1 MSILSS
7 SLGAHCSSLCGLG
20 RQPEVCLYPA
30 VDGYLAEKGPQ
41 DTAGTVSAS
50 WLGIWLCNRLLFVWV
65 EDTGDVL
72 RCDGSLECLGGA
84 RDGP

>member
-1 MSILSS
+1 MSNLSFS
-7 SLGAHCSSLCGLG
+7 SGAHSSFLCGLG

-30 VDGYLAEKGPQ
+30 VDGYLAERAPQ

-50 WLGIWLCNRLLFVWV
+50 WLGIWDSNWLLVVWV

-72 RCDGSLECLGGA
+72 
-84 RDGP
+84 